1 MSNRRMR
8 RVNGILREVIADEC
22 RALTDPRLGFL
33 TITGVSASPDLR
45 NATVY
50 YSVLGDER
58 AQTAA
63 AAALSGA
70 APRIRAAVGGQVRMK
85 YLPALHFQPDPA
97 LEHGRRIERIL
108 RGLEQD
114 SPGGEER
121 RSNGEA
127 G

>member
-8 RVNGILREVIADEC
+8 KVNGILREVIADEC

-58 AQTAA
+58 AQAGA
-63 AAALSGA
+63 AAALEGA
-70 APRIRAAVGGQVRMK
+70 ASRVRAAVGGQVRMK
-85 YLPALHFQPDPA
+85 YLPALHFEPDPA
-97 LEHGRRIERIL
+97 IELGQRVEQIL
-108 RGLEQD
+108 RGLED
-114 SPGGEER
+114 EAAVGEVRGSE
-121 RSNGEA
+121 GVA
-127 G
+127 

>member
-8 RVNGILREVIADEC
+8 KVNEILREVIADEC
-22 RALTDPRLGFL
+22 RGLTDPRIGFL

-58 AQTAA
+58 AQTGA
-63 AAALSGA
+63 AAALAGA
-70 APRIRAAVGGQVRMK
+70 ASRIRAAVGGQVRMK
-85 YLPALHFQPDPA
+85 YIPALHFQPDPA
-97 LEHGRRIERIL
+97 VEHGQRIEGIL
-108 RGLEQD
+108 RGMRGE
-114 SPGGEER
+114 PAAGGE
-121 RSNGEA
+121 GGA

>member
-8 RVNGILREVIADEC
+8 RVNGILLEAIADEC
-22 RALTDPRLGFL
+22 RSLADPRLGFL

-58 AQTAA
+58 AQAA
-63 AAALSGA
+63 AASALSGA

-97 LEHGRRIERIL
+97 LEHGQRIERIL
-108 RGLEQD
+108 RGLERD
-114 SPGGEER
+114 PPD
-121 RSNGEA
+121 GEA